1 MKAKEI
7 PPHDY
12 ETPDTITVRK
22 LLRKIQ
28 KGDEDA
34 IDDLT
39 DLIDRL
45 ALDNL
50 ELIRKLKTIHTATKL
65 RITEKGSLR
74 FEG

>member
-1 MKAKEI
+1 MKTKEI

-12 ETPDTITVRK
+12 ETLGTITVRK

-39 DLIDRL
+39 DIMDRL
-45 ALDNL
+45 ALDNI
-50 ELIRKLKTIHTATKL
+50 ELIRKLKIIHTATIL
-65 RITEKGSLR
+65 RITEEGNLR